1 MSTPNPPSG
10 SEPYDQERSPGAGG
24 SPQYG
29 QPYQQGQS
37 GQYQQY
43 GQQPHGQRHAQGQ
56 GQPGQHG
63 QQQYG
68 QEGQQGQQG
77 SAAVRAAAV
86 RAAGSAAV
94 RSAAVRAAGQQPYG
108 QQPYGQQGQQPY
120 GQQPYGQQGQQP
132 YGQQQYGQQPYG
144 SSSTGNSSTGSSST
158 GQQQY
163 GQQPYQQDPYSQY
176 AQQYGQVT
184 GPPDRDQL
192 GSWLQRVGAYL
203 IDFLVVGIP
212 GLIGGYLNV
221 QATVN
226 PGDSAGIVP
235 AILVLVTLGLAIWN
249 IVIRQ
254 GSTGQSVGKQVLGL
268 KLVRESDG
276 QPIGAG
282 MSFVR
287 QICHFLDGLACYVGY
302 LWPLWDQKRQTFA
315 DKIMSTL
322 VIRV

>member
-68 QEGQQGQQG
+68 QEGQEGQQ
-77 SAAVRAAAV
+77 
-86 RAAGSAAV
+86 
-94 RSAAVRAAGQQPYG
+94 GQQPYG

-132 YGQQQYGQQPYG
+132 YGQQPYGQQGQQPYGQQPYG
-144 SSSTGNSSTGSSST
+144 QQGQQPYGQQPYGQQPYGQQGQQQYGQQQY

-276 QPIGAG
+276 QPVGAG